1 MQERKATIPLPTGRL
16 GNIQPRRREQRSN
29 QMAVIMRS
37 ERSGQTAQGHEGLLD
52 TVGPTP
58 TAEQGLALHA
68 SHPVGAGWRVIEI
81 RETREDATRFFA
93 TNIAPSL
100 PEHSRPKQ
108 RFPALHGVLQ
118 P

>member
-37 ERSGQTAQGHEGLLD
+37 ERSGQTVQGHEGLFD
-52 TVGPTP
+52 TVRPTSK
-58 TAEQGLALHA
+58 AEQGLALHA
-68 SHPVGAGWRVIEI
+68 SHPVGGGWRVIEVW
-81 RETREDATRFFA
+81 ETREDAARFFD
-93 TNIAPSL
+93 TTIAPGL
-100 PEHSRPKQ
+100 PEHFRPTL
-108 RFPALHGVLQ
+108 RFAALHDVWQ